1 MLLVISLSILPSWLI
16 FLKFQSLFFL
26 SHKRSLVFCLLSAI
40 PSVSC
45 HTVWYDRYYSNRKY
59 RYRALLTSVGNIH
72 TATWQPALLVSDSP
86 PYLVITIG
94 ESIQTLLT
102 VVDRSVDP
110 IVGNLSDW
118 LWYHNST
125 LLPLNKRLQ
134 HVEDRVQ
141 LSVFTDWEA
150 WGPCVA
156 CNRPKGE
163 RRRMGRCRLK
173 PSSPKVPFY

>member
-1 MLLVISLSILPSWLI
+1 M
-16 FLKFQSLFFL
+16 
-26 SHKRSLVFCLLSAI
+26 FCLLSAV

-45 HTVWYDRYYSNRKY
+45 HPVWYNRYYSNRKY
-59 RYRALLTSVGNIH
+59 RHRALLSSVGTVH
-72 TATWQPALLVSDSP
+72 TATWQPALLPHNLVSDSP
-86 PYLVITIG
+86 PYRVITVG

-134 HVEDRVQ
+134 HVEDGVQ

-163 RRRMGRCRLK
+163 RRRLGRCRLK
-173 PSSPKVPFY
+173 PSSPKVPLY